1 MPLTEVL
8 AAFRPAF
15 GGVTWK
21 RAVPG
26 LLADPDSAQVVEL
39 LRAELVLHGGFAE
52 PILVDPAA
60 REILDGMHRI
70 AAAVL
75 NEHDALD
82 LTDSEADLPEKRLVL
97 ATLKVPGLSS
107 GAVDR
112 LARALRS
119 FPFAG
124 GWTTCGMLFPGTDQ
138 VSGWWR
144 CPAGED
150 APLGQEL
157 VNRATR
163 AGVPVSLVSIT
174 GVDEPDD
181 GE

>member
-21 RAVPG
+21 RAIPG
-26 LLADPDSAQVVEL
+26 ILADPDSAQVVEL

-52 PILVDPAA
+52 PILVDPGA

-75 NEHDALD
+75 TEHDALD
-82 LTDSEADLPEKRLVL
+82 LTDTEADLPEKRLVL
-97 ATLKVPGLSS
+97 ATLGVAAMSS

-119 FPFAG
+119 FPLAG
-124 GWTTCGMLFPGTDQ
+124 GWTTCGMLFPGDDQ

-144 CPAGED
+144 CPPGQD
-150 APLGQEL
+150 TTLGAEL
-157 VNRATR
+157 VVRATR
-163 AGVPVSLVSIT
+163 AGVPVSLISIT
-174 GVDEPDD
+174 GVDEPD
-181 GE
+181 EPE